1 MLFALLAE
9 NNLLIEPQIG
19 IAITMDECE
28 EPPRKAGR
36 GSPKQEMNRTSHEVL
51 ERCTMNE

>member
-36 GSPKQEMNRTSHEVL
+36 GSPKQEVNQASHQAQ

>member
-9 NNLLIEPQIG
+9 NNLLIEPQMG

-28 EPPRKAGR
+28 ELARKAGR
-36 GSPKQEMNRTSHEVL
+36 GSPKQEMNQTSHGVR